1 MAWGIRVCLVGQSD
15 PGLQPS
21 SPHGT
26 PPKSLISKRPSPHL
40 SSGPNPESSCEGH
53 RALLCGPRDPKC
65 PQMALPSHPRTV
77 CRFLRCCQSTDDF
90 FMFSVLP
97 APDSPLQVQSRSRQ
111 VKSREGSGC
120 REAKQCKVQAGRL
133 HIPAIRA
140 DRVGPEGT
148 WALKPLTPTQLSRCS
163 LTLLGPLVCSLQIS
177 IQSPPN

>member
-1 MAWGIRVCLVGQSD
+1 MVSQIRVCSHLLLT
-15 PGLQPS
+15 GLHPS
-21 SPHGT
+21 
-26 PPKSLISKRPSPHL
+26 HL
-40 SSGPNPESSCEGH
+40 SLSDHLLICQVALTQRAAVRVTGLCCVDPETPSVPRRLSLPIRGLFAGSSDVAKV
-53 RALLCGPRDPKC
+53 R
-65 PQMALPSHPRTV
+65 
-77 CRFLRCCQSTDDF
+77 DDF

-120 REAKQCKVQAGRL
+120 REAKQCKVQAGCL
-133 HIPAIRA
+133 HILAIQA